1 MIGAVRS
8 WLLAVTAVSL
18 LCALAGALMPK
29 GPVERVGRLVCGLV
43 MLAAV
48 LSPLAR
54 PDLGE
59 GQRWLE
65 DYLAAVGQREAELT
79 QEVDDQMKTIIEGE
93 YAAYIVDKAAQLG
106 LTCSARVECRAE
118 EKGLYLPVRAEVSG
132 ALDGAGR
139 SRLAQILAQDLGIP
153 EAEQFYMEKEEVP

>member
-59 GQRWLE
+59 
-65 DYLAAVGQREAELT
+65 
-79 QEVDDQMKTIIEGE
+79 
-93 YAAYIVDKAAQLG
+93 
-106 LTCSARVECRAE
+106 
-118 EKGLYLPVRAEVSG
+118 
-132 ALDGAGR
+132 
-139 SRLAQILAQDLGIP
+139 
-153 EAEQFYMEKEEVP
+153 

>member
-8 WLLAVTAVSL
+8 WLLAVIAASL
-18 LCALAGALMPK
+18 LCAVAGALMPPGGVK
-29 GPVERVGRLVCGLV
+29 RVGRLVCGLV

-48 LSPLAR
+48 LSPLAG

-93 YAAYIVDKAAQLG
+93 YAAYIVDKAAELG
-106 LTCSARVECRAE
+106 LTCRARVECQPSE
-118 EKGLYLPVRAEVSG
+118 DGLYLPVRTEVAGPMTAEVQ
-132 ALDGAGR
+132 GR
-139 SRLAQILAQDLGIP
+139 LIRTIAEDLGVPPEAQI
-153 EAEQFYMEKEEVP
+153 YMEEEEMP